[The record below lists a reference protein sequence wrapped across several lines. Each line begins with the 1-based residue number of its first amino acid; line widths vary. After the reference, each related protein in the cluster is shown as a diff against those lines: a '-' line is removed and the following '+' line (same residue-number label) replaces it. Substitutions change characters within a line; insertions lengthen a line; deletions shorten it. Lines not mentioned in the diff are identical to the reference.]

1 MGTIIPR
8 LRQDGTTRYR
18 AQIRIKRDGEIIH
31 NESRTFSKKAMATA
45 WMAAREAELEQPGA
59 IMAHRHKKVTVGW
72 VVKTYREEVSE
83 IGGFGRSKV
92 ANLKQIEGMAIANLP
107 AVTLSS
113 MDLLAHIQQRR
124 KLDGAGAATVGNDL
138 IWLRIAFR
146 YVRRAKGISL
156 PLQAIDDAA
165 EEARAARLIGKAKRR
180 DRRPTPEELEQL
192 DAHFQRSRLRHMR
205 YIMWFA
211 IYSCRRQEEI
221 CDILREE
228 MHRETMTY
236 QVRDLKHPDGS
247 AGNDKLALLPAR
259 GWEVVAA
266 ILREVPPDDA
276 GRLLPF
282 NSRTV
287 SANFTR
293 ACHVLGIKDLR
304 FHDLR
309 HEGCSRLGEEGCTI
323 PQIQQVSLHESWGS
337 LQRYVNMPPVRAR
350 RVDFK
355 V

>member
-8 LRQDGTTRYR
+8 PQRDGTTRYR
-18 AQIRIKRDGEIIH
+18 AQIRIKQGGVIVH
-31 NESRTFSKKAMATA
+31 NESRTFSKKAMASA
-45 WMAAREAELEQPGA
+45 WIATREAELEEPGA
-59 IMAHRHKKVTVGW
+59 IMASRHKKITVGW
-72 VVKTYREEVSE
+72 VVKTYREEVTE
-83 IGGFGRSKV
+83 IGGFGRSKL
-92 ANLKQIEGMAIANLP
+92 ANLKQLEGMAIADLP

-113 MDLLAHIQQRR
+113 MDLLTHVQQRR
-124 KLDGAGAATVGNDL
+124 RLDGAGAATVANDL
-138 IWLRIAFR
+138 VWLRIAFR
-146 YVRRAKGISL
+146 YVRRAKGLLL

-165 EEARAARLIGKAKRR
+165 EEARASRLIGKAKRR
-180 DRRPTPEELEQL
+180 DRRPTPDELEKL
-192 DAHFQRSRLRHMR
+192 DAHFQQQRLRPDGSSPAMR

-221 CDILREE
+221 CDILRAE
-228 MHRETMTY
+228 MHKDTMTY
-236 QVRDLKHPDGS
+236 QVHNLKHPDGS

-266 ILREVPPDDA
+266 ILRDVSPDDA

-309 HEGCSRLGEEGCTI
+309 HEGCSRLGEDGYTI
-323 PQIQQVSLHESWGS
+323 PQIQQVSMHESWGACS
-337 LQRYVNMPPVRAR
+337 GM
-350 RVDFK
+350 
-355 V
+355 